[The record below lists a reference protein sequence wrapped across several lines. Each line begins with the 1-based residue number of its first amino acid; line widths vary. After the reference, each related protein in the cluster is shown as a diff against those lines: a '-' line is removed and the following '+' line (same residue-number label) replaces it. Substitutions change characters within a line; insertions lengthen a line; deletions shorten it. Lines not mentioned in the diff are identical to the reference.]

1 MNNDNHIQALMDFLE
16 SERYRNKPDSLN
28 EFLTQHPECR
38 DAWEELRSGW
48 TVLEQHEP
56 SVPPIGGSWESVMK
70 AYKAESGPAKTITF
84 TLPRWTIAAACGILG
99 LAIGLLWP
107 RSQPIDQSMTAMIE
121 ELRQNQLA
129 MQVLLLQSPNASQ
142 RMKAV
147 SMTREFPPEGNT
159 RSAWVKALQ
168 EDPSINV
175 RMAAL
180 DVLTRK
186 DNEETRSLLLGAMT
200 YQESPMMRMAMADLM
215 LEWAMS
221 ESIPILK
228 SWSEETSTPAPLKLQ
243 LRNVYE
249 ELTNN
254 NQQI

>member
-1 MNNDNHIQALMDFLE
+1 MNNDKHIQVLMDFLE
-16 SERYRNKPDSLN
+16 SEGYRNNPDSLN
-28 EFLTQHPECR
+28 EFLTRHPECR

-56 SVPPIGGSWESVMK
+56 SVPQVGGSWEAVMT
-70 AYKAESGPAKTITF
+70 AYKAESTPARTITF

-107 RSQPIDQSMTAMIE
+107 RSQPIDPSMTAMIE

-186 DNEETRSLLLGAMT
+186 DNEETRSLLLEAMA

-215 LEWAMS
+215 LEWRVS
-221 ESIPILK
+221 ESLPIIKYWL
-228 SWSEETSTPAPLKLQ
+228 EEATTPGPLKLQ
-243 LRNVYE
+243 LRNIFE

-254 NQQI
+254 EQI

>member
-1 MNNDNHIQALMDFLE
+1 MMNTDKHIEILMDFLE
-16 SERYRNKPDSLN
+16 SERYRKDPDSLN
-28 EFLTQHPECR
+28 EFLELHPECS

-48 TVLEQHEP
+48 TVLGEQEL
-56 SVPPIGGSWESVMK
+56 SVPPVAGTWEGVMT
-70 AYKAESGPAKTITF
+70 AYKAESRGSKTVTF

-107 RSQPIDQSMTAMIE
+107 RSQPVDDSMAGMIE

-147 SMTREFPPEGNT
+147 SMTREFPPEGDT
-159 RSAWVKALQ
+159 RSAWLQALK

-180 DVLTRK
+180 DIIIRQDTK
-186 DNEETRSLLLGAMT
+186 ETRVQLLEAMSF
-200 YQESPMMRMAMADLM
+200 QESPMMRMAMADLM
-215 LEWAMS
+215 LQWRMS
-221 ESIPILK
+221 AALPILNR
-228 SWSEETSTPAPLKLQ
+228 WLEEPSTPEPLKLQ
-243 LRNVYE
+243 LRNIFE

-254 NQQI
+254 KQI

>member
-1 MNNDNHIQALMDFLE
+1 MNNDKHIQVLMDFLE
-16 SERYRNKPDSLN
+16 SETYRKAPDSLN
-28 EFLTQHPECR
+28 EFLDQHPECR

-48 TVLEQHEP
+48 TVLGEKAL
-56 SVPPIGGSWESVMK
+56 SAPPVAGSWEEVMT
-70 AYKAESGPAKTITF
+70 AYKKETGGSKNITF

-121 ELRQNQLA
+121 ELRQNQLS

-147 SMTREFPPEGNT
+147 SMTREFPPEGDT
-159 RSAWVKALQ
+159 RSAWLEALK

-186 DNEETRSLLLGAMT
+186 DTEEIRSQLLEAMR
-200 YQESPMMRMAMADLM
+200 YQDSPMMKMAMADLM
-215 LEWAMS
+215 LEWNVTEAL
-221 ESIPILK
+221 PILEK
-228 SWSEETSTPAPLKLQ
+228 WAGDASAPQALQ
-243 LRNVYE
+243 LYVARIIN
-249 ELTNN
+249 ELINN
-254 NQQI
+254 KQI

>member
-1 MNNDNHIQALMDFLE
+1 MNTDKHIQVLMDFLE
-16 SERYRNKPDSLN
+16 SEDYQRNPESLN

-48 TVLEQHEP
+48 TVLDQHEL
-56 SVPPIGGSWESVMK
+56 SAPPVGGSWEAVMK
-70 AYKAESGPAKTITF
+70 AYKAESTPARTITF

-107 RSQPIDQSMTAMIE
+107 RSQPVDQSMAGMIE

-147 SMTREFPPEGNT
+147 SMTREFPPEGST

-186 DNEETRSLLLGAMT
+186 DNEETRSLLLEAMR

-215 LEWAMS
+215 LEWRMP
-221 ESIPILK
+221 ESLPILK
-228 SWSEETSTPAPLKLQ
+228 VWLEEASTPGPLKLQ
-243 LRNVYE
+243 LRNIFE

-254 NQQI
+254 IQI

>member
-1 MNNDNHIQALMDFLE
+1 MKNDKHIQVLMDFLE
-16 SERYRNKPDSLN
+16 SEDYQRNPESLN
-28 EFLTQHPECR
+28 EFLEQHPGCR
-38 DAWEELRSGW
+38 EAWEELRPGW
-48 TVLEQHEP
+48 SVLEQHEL
-56 SVPPIGGSWESVMK
+56 SAPPIGGSWEAVMK
-70 AYKAESGPAKTITF
+70 AYKAESRPARTITF

-147 SMTREFPPEGNT
+147 SMTREFPPEGDT

-186 DNEETRSLLLGAMT
+186 DNEETRSLLLEAMSH
-200 YQESPMMRMAMADLM
+200 QESPMMRMAMADLM
-215 LEWAMS
+215 LEWRVS
-221 ESIPILK
+221 ESVPIIRNWL
-228 SWSEETSTPAPLKLQ
+228 EEATTPGPLKLQ
-243 LRNVYE
+243 LRNIFE

-254 NQQI
+254 KQI